1 MGPLSGKETMRA
13 ARKPRAA
20 GMSRAQAA
28 WISCTLSSD
37 RPWRGRCLSTAAR
50 PKEKNRPGAERGGDD
65 ATRRRK
71 SSRLAEAVG
80 RRFPAGGRSV
90 AGARSMRS
98 YIEHKKNKNNT
109 KDLLSTCSLRC
120 WNQSSSIPAS
130 HVSATPWSARHR
142 GDSSQMCI
150 ARRCRNQHIVAFG
163 DGHDGNDLPTR
174 RSDDDNSLSMHW
186 MRDTMSIAMAVIA

>member
-1 MGPLSGKETMRA
+1 MRA

-71 SSRLAEAVG
+71 SSRLAGAVE
-80 RRFPAGGRSV
+80 RRFPADGRSV

-130 HVSATPWSARHR
+130 RSDGAAPDVRDGVEASTLLPSAMVMPLPPRSH
-142 GDSSQMCI
+142 
-150 ARRCRNQHIVAFG
+150 
-163 DGHDGNDLPTR
+163 GNDLPTR
-174 RSDDDNSLSMHW
+174 RSEDDNSLSMQW
-186 MRDTMSIAMAVIA
+186 MRDTMSIARAVIA